1 MSVIEGRSFAG
12 TLDAAVEA
20 ETWGAAEAERLG
32 LSSDEAFAMT
42 LCLEELF
49 VNAVRHGRAREV
61 RLAMTREGLEFRDD
75 GVAFDPARP
84 SSKRLE
90 GAGLD
95 FEIGGFGLGLL
106 QKFADRLAWRRE
118 GQWNVVTLTFRPGA
132 R

>member
-20 ETWGAAEAERLG
+20 EIWGAAEAERLG

-61 RLAMTREGLEFRDD
+61 RLAMTREGWNSVTTASRSIPLARRRNALKARGSTSKSGASVSGCCRNSLIGSP
-75 GVAFDPARP
+75 GVARGNGT
-84 SSKRLE
+84 S
-90 GAGLD
+90 
-95 FEIGGFGLGLL
+95 
-106 QKFADRLAWRRE
+106 
-118 GQWNVVTLTFRPGA
+118 
-132 R
+132 